1 MGGTITIEDAF
12 VRRTL
17 TPLLLIFF
25 LIFAGGLVAAIYVL
39 LDCTQVSVLSR
50 FGFFDGEPSQVSL
63 TIIDAFLTIKAF
75 PESIRAPLTQFL
87 PALVAAICFQASGTA
102 LNRAG
107 RTLFLIVLF
116 LIIVGIVTYILAGA
130 QIAINFPRG
139 PASIDVISAYAT
151 FCINTGLVYF
161 GLLTGF
167 SISTTATGGP
177 GPNGG
182 KGLVNPKSNADVVD
196 VRG

>member
-1 MGGTITIEDAF
+1 MGGAITIEDEF

-17 TPLLLIFF
+17 SPLLLILF
-25 LIFAGGLVAAIYVL
+25 LLFAGGLAAALYVL
-39 LDCTQVSVLSR
+39 LDCTQVLVLSR
-50 FGFFDGEPSQVSL
+50 FGFFDGDPSRVSL
-63 TIIDAFLTIKAF
+63 TIIDAFLAIKAF

-116 LIIVGIVTYILAGA
+116 LIIIGIVTYMLAGA
-130 QIAINFPRG
+130 QTAINFPMG
-139 PASIDVISAYAT
+139 PASIDVISNYAT
-151 FCINTGLVYF
+151 FCINTGLIYF

-167 SISTTATGGP
+167 SISTAATGGP
-177 GPNGG
+177 EPNGG
-182 KGLVNPKSNADVVD
+182 KGLVNPKSNADVGD